1 MSSLSQRRRILMI
14 SGADFSGALV
24 SRFAQEIKA
33 GGNYEV
39 FALGVQNSTGRA
51 INAPLSTVFAG
62 VSPFP
67 APGPPS
73 RDFRAALQCC
83 IDLLSARNVPALGQ
97 NGTLKKWLARRIAWG
112 CYKRELPPLIGGYDL
127 YHWHCFLP
135 DLLPILRWFPKDAKL
150 IISLWGSD
158 LYRTAGIEEYALQL
172 EACGRAT
179 LIAVGS
185 LEMRETFCAK
195 FGRQWQDRVRVLT
208 YGADN
213 LDLVDRAREQ
223 RDAFARGIGASPDK
237 VIICIGNNASRMNQH
252 IDALNSIAAALSVE
266 QLKTV
271 VFVLPMTYGQ
281 EPSYMETVKKA
292 ARQYPAPVRVL
303 ENYLSDLEVAQLR
316 SSCDITIHIPVSD
329 QFSASMC
336 EALYAGSVVIT
347 GAWLPYSRLRLNG
360 VPYHEI
366 GGPSDVG
373 EKVRSILPVLEAEK
387 QRAMNAAPIIWHL
400 MSWEE
405 VRKTWKDVY
414 NELLQ

>member
-1 MSSLSQRRRILMI
+1 
-14 SGADFSGALV
+14 
-24 SRFAQEIKA
+24 
-33 GGNYEV
+33 
-39 FALGVQNSTGRA
+39 
-51 INAPLSTVFAG
+51 
-62 VSPFP
+62 
-67 APGPPS
+67 
-73 RDFRAALQCC
+73 
-83 IDLLSARNVPALGQ
+83 
-97 NGTLKKWLARRIAWG
+97 
-112 CYKRELPPLIGGYDL
+112 
-127 YHWHCFLP
+127 
-135 DLLPILRWFPKDAKL
+135 
-150 IISLWGSD
+150 
-158 LYRTAGIEEYALQL
+158 
-172 EACGRAT
+172 
-179 LIAVGS
+179 
-185 LEMRETFCAK
+185 
-195 FGRQWQDRVRVLT
+195 
-208 YGADN
+208 
-213 LDLVDRAREQ
+213 
-223 RDAFARGIGASPDK
+223 
-237 VIICIGNNASRMNQH
+237 
-252 IDALNSIAAALSVE
+252 
-266 QLKTV
+266 
-271 VFVLPMTYGQ
+271 
-281 EPSYMETVKKA
+281 METVKKA